1 MKYFLK
7 INNLYL
13 VPGFKSLNVNILL
26 PSRIIVFSQGTSRK
40 LKSLSSTYI
49 KFPPVIPGNWSWTV
63 VGVICKNWMFGLV
76 PVLPVFSWLPLPVWG
91 RIPERD
97 LSGRILS
104 SDCSDSS
111 AVAHTT
117 RTQHSF
123 LCSGAGL
130 SSHNG
135 SLARNPVKLIKT
147 RAIRINIFKDY

>member
-1 MKYFLK
+1 M
-7 INNLYL
+7 NNLYL
-13 VPGFKSLNVNILL
+13 VPGFKFLTVNILL
-26 PSRIIVFSQGTSRK
+26 PSKIIVFSQGTSG
-40 LKSLSSTYI
+40 KSNKFSSTYI
-49 KFPPVIPGNWSWTV
+49 KFPPVILGNWSWTV

-76 PVLPVFSWLPLPVWG
+76 FPVLPVFSWLPLPVWS

-147 RAIRINIFKDY
+147 RIKI